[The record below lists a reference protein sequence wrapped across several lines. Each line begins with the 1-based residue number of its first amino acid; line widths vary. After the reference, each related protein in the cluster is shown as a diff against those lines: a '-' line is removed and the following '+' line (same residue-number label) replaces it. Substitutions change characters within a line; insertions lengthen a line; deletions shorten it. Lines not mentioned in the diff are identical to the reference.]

1 MNDPSSQLASQPVE
15 QLPIPLFDG
24 VVLAARAHD
33 GAIYLALRDLC
44 ATLGIA
50 LRAQQRRIHANEALH
65 LIQLRIQ
72 DGGQFRTLD
81 FLLLDDVPI
90 WIMDIQSRRVS
101 EAVRDRFVYIKTYL
115 VSAVKAAFSQLTGL
129 PEGPSR
135 EIEDLRELDRIDAA
149 LKHLEELSVR
159 QTAIEA
165 SQDRARVVF
174 RDLQA
179 MVRALQTRVQ
189 TLEQQA
195 RQRISPTQRGA
206 LYQLVQAWGQ
216 ALAAHRSEVK
226 RGEAIRSCWRL
237 FNERFGLSTYT
248 DLPSARYD
256 EAIQFI
262 KEQYHGLTGQEIN
275 AAEQTGMEFDS

>member
-1 MNDPSSQLASQPVE
+1 MNDPSPQLAPQPVE
-15 QLPIPLFDG
+15 QLPVPLFDS

-44 ATLGIA
+44 ATLGLA
-50 LRAQQRRIHANEALH
+50 LRAQQRRIRANEALH
-65 LIQLRIQ
+65 LVQLRVL
-72 DGGQFRTLD
+72 DGRQFRTID
-81 FLLLDDVPI
+81 FLLLDDI
-90 WIMDIQSRRVS
+90 SMWIMDVQSRRVN

-115 VSAVKAAFSQLTGL
+115 VSAVKAAFAQLTGL

-149 LKHLEELSVR
+149 LKGLEELSAR

-165 SQDRARVVF
+165 SQDRARLAF

-179 MVRALQTRVQ
+179 MLRELQTRVQ

-195 RQRISPTQRGA
+195 RQRISLAQRGTI
-206 LYQLVQAWGQ
+206 YQLVQSWGT
-216 ALAAHRSEVK
+216 ALAAHK
-226 RGEAIRSCWRL
+226 REMKAGEAIRSCWRT
-237 FNERFGLSTYT
+237 FNERFKLGTYT
-248 DLPSARYD
+248 DLPAARYD

-262 KEQYHGLTGQEIN
+262 KVQYRGLTGREID
-275 AAEQTGMEFDS
+275 AAEQAGLELE

>member
-1 MNDPSSQLASQPVE
+1 MNDLSAQFVPQPVE
-15 QLPIPLFDG
+15 QLPVPLFDG

-50 LRAQQRRIHANEALH
+50 LRAQQRRIRANETLH
-65 LIQLRIQ
+65 LTQLRIQ

-90 WIMDIQSRRVS
+90 WIM
-101 EAVRDRFVYIKTYL
+101 ERFVYIKSYL
-115 VSAVKAAFSQLTGL
+115 VSAVKTAFAQLTGL

-149 LKHLEELSVR
+149 LQHLEELSAR

-174 RDLQA
+174 RDLQE

-262 KEQYHGLTGQEIN
+262 KAQYRGLTGQEID
-275 AAEQTGMEFDS
+275 AAEQAGLELE

>member
-1 MNDPSSQLASQPVE
+1 MRDAIVQPAPQPVE
-15 QLPIPLFDG
+15 QLPVPLFAG
-24 VVLAARAHD
+24 VVLAARTHD

-44 ATLGIA
+44 ATLGLA
-50 LRAQQRRIHANEALH
+50 LRAQQRRIRINEALH
-65 LIQLRIQ
+65 LTQLRIH

-115 VSAVKAAFSQLTGL
+115 VSAVKAAFAQLTGL

-135 EIEDLRELDRIDAA
+135 EIEDLHDLDRIDTA
-149 LKHLEELSVR
+149 LKHLEELSAR

-174 RDLQA
+174 HDLQA

-195 RQRISPTQRGA
+195 RQRLSPAQRGA
-206 LYQLVQAWGQ
+206 LYQLVQAWGN
-216 ALAAHRSEVK
+216 ALAAHRSDLK

-237 FNERFGLSTYT
+237 FNERFGIATYT
-248 DLPSARYD
+248 DLPAALYD
-256 EAIQFI
+256 EAIAFV
-262 KEQYHGLTGQEIN
+262 KEQYHALTGREID
-275 AAEQTGMEFDS
+275 AVEQTGMELE